1 MESFLLDKKKHI
13 LDSARVLFAR
23 YGLKK
28 VTTDDI
34 ARKTH
39 VSKATVYK
47 FFRNKSEI
55 FNAVMQM
62 ETDELLTAIK
72 EAIDAKN
79 SVVDKLKAHLRTRL
93 SRVHE
98 FVNFY
103 QVTQETWGD
112 YWPHIAQVRQRF
124 LFAEKYMVKD
134 ILEQGVKRQE
144 LKIKDLD
151 MAAHVL
157 AVALASVEFQWALD
171 EDSLTLENLVDGMLD
186 MMVYGIS
193 RR

>member
-1 MESFLLDKKKHI
+1 MDKRDCI
-13 LDSARVLFAR
+13 MNSARELFAR
-23 YGLKK
+23 FGLKK

-55 FNAVMQM
+55 FDAVMQM
-62 ETDELLTAIK
+62 ETDQLLAAMN
-72 EAIDAKN
+72 EAIASQA
-79 SVVDKLKAHLRTRL
+79 SVVDKLKAHLMTRL

-112 YWPHIAQVRQRF
+112 YWPHIAQIRQRF
-124 LFAEKYMVKD
+124 LDAEKKMVKD
-134 ILEQGVKRQE
+134 ILEQGVRQQE

-157 AVALASVEFQWALD
+157 VVALASIEYQWALD
-171 EDSLTLENLVDGMLD
+171 EDSLTLDNLVDGMLD

-193 RR
+193 RS